1 MDNEVKK
8 TGVVEKTP
16 PTWAERVLKKSGVA
30 LLEATCLGC
39 GATISPDQH
48 LCFVKDVQ

>member
-8 TGVVEKTP
+8 AGVVEKTP

-39 GATISPDQH
+39 GARLKSGYYWK
-48 LCFVKDVQ
+48 LF